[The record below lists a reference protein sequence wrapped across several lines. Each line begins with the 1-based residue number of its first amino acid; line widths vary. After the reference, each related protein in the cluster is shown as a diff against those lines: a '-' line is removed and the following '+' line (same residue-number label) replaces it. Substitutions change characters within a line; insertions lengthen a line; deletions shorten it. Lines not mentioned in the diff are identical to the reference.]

1 MGDTTTDQVRQQ
13 YSAFRYPAAIMDIP
27 AAIES
32 GYFLYSDPAKFSAL
46 IWPEGR
52 PSDALRILVAGCG
65 TNEAA
70 VIAHNNP
77 SCSVLGVDLSRA
89 SLDHEEFLQRRYG
102 LTNLVLEQR
111 DLRDLRGRGPFD
123 YIICGG
129 VLHHMPDPGA
139 GLRALAAELARSGSI
154 FLMLYGR
161 PARVGVYLMQ
171 DIFRRLG
178 IRQDQAGLAFVKDTL
193 SSLPDTHYV
202 KHFISGSSRSEDDAE
217 VVDTY
222 LHPQDRAYDVAEV
235 LAFVRDHGLCF
246 QTWVDNGKY
255 CADNLKAGSPLE
267 QATRELPLEQQWS
280 IVEAVTLLIPKHIFL
295 ACGPQRPASGYTI
308 SFADDGWLDYV
319 PVRHPK
325 SGVRRNPPPDAT
337 VVEVTREQ
345 VVFSLSRGAAAL
357 FFAADGK
364 RTIRAIL
371 DDAMFASIPADQR
384 MENARRFF
392 ARMREAGHMF
402 FTRGAA

>member
-1 MGDTTTDQVRQQ
+1 M
-13 YSAFRYPAAIMDIP
+13 
-27 AAIES
+27 
-32 GYFLYSDPAKFSAL
+32 
-46 IWPEGR
+46 
-52 PSDALRILVAGCG
+52 
-65 TNEAA
+65 
-70 VIAHNNP
+70 
-77 SCSVLGVDLSRA
+77 
-89 SLDHEEFLQRRYG
+89 
-102 LTNLVLEQR
+102 LEQR